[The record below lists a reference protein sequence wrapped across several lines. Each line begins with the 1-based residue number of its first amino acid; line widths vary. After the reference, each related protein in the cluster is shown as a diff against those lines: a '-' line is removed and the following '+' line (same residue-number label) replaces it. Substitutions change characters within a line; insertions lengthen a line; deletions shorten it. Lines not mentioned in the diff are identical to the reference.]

1 MFTYSFYCWWESLWI
16 FIVFQIGI
24 WFSTNWQISYKT
36 KISIERII
44 KSDEG
49 FSKYLNASY
58 VVLWAIEHVKSALE
72 IY

>member
-1 MFTYSFYCWWESLWI
+1 M
-16 FIVFQIGI
+16 
-24 WFSTNWQISYKT
+24 NWQISYKT
-36 KISIERII
+36 MISIERIIKRTEI

>member
-1 MFTYSFYCWWESLWI
+1 M
-16 FIVFQIGI
+16 
-24 WFSTNWQISYKT
+24 NWQISYKT
-36 KISIERII
+36 IISIERIIKRI

>member
-1 MFTYSFYCWWESLWI
+1 M
-16 FIVFQIGI
+16 
-24 WFSTNWQISYKT
+24 NWQISYKT
-36 KISIERII
+36 IISIERII
-44 KSDEG
+44 KRTEKAPQKSDEG